1 MESASSQPLSL
12 DCDTCV
18 MRDSS
23 ACDDCVVSFIVRRD
37 PGDAIVIDVD
47 EARALRTLAG
57 EGLVPRL
64 RHRRATG

>member
-1 MESASSQPLSL
+1 
-12 DCDTCV
+12 
-18 MRDSS
+18 
-23 ACDDCVVSFIVRRD
+23 
-37 PGDAIVIDVD
+37 VIDVD